1 MELVFRKM
9 FINKHA
15 FQFMQ
20 HTYALYKFVTFV
32 SASIIALVFDKLILI
47 LPENNLFINWG
58 KSSGLTYYL

>member
-32 SASIIALVFDKLILI
+32 SASIIAPVFDKLILI
-47 LPENNLFINWG
+47 LTAINLLI
-58 KSSGLTYYL
+58 